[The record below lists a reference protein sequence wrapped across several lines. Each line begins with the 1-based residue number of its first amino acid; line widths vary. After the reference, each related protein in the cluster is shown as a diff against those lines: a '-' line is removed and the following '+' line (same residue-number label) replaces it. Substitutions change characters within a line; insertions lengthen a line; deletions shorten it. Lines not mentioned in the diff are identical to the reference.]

1 MAAMEQT
8 IALILLAA
16 FVVPLLHV
24 MLSPKAGPFL
34 PPPGS
39 RCPIGPRFGWIVLVV
54 LLGPIGWILFLTR
67 NWRRKAGSA

>member
-1 MAAMEQT
+1 MTGMEHT
-8 IALILLAA
+8 LALIGLAL

-24 MLSPKAGPFL
+24 MFSSKAGPFM

-54 LLGPIGWILFLTR
+54 LLGPIGWALFLTR
-67 NWRRKAGSA
+67 NWRRKTGSA